1 MDFVETY
8 SNKSIL
14 EIEPQEVRE
23 TLIKSF
29 ALINSNVRLGDRAYN
44 EMYVSNPV
52 IQGVF
57 AYSPE
62 DSVGNVSEF
71 IENQPQY
78 LKDYAKQ
85 NDLPFFVFGD

>member
-1 MDFVETY
+1 M
-8 SNKSIL
+8 
-14 EIEPQEVRE
+14 
-23 TLIKSF
+23 IKSF

-62 DSVGNVSEF
+62 DNVGEVSQF
-71 IENQPQY
+71 IDNQEDF

-85 NDLPFFVFGD
+85 NNLLFFIFGD